1 MNYSFHQLEMFLKIV
16 QTKSIT
22 KTAEAMHLTQPA
34 VSIQLKNFQKQFDIP
49 LTEMINKKI
58 YITDF
63 GKEIA
68 ESAENIINEANLIN
82 YQIMKFKG
90 ALTGTLK
97 INSVSTG
104 KYVIPYFLSG
114 FLKKNESV
122 ELRLDVSNKTKVIEN
137 LENNESDFSLVSIV
151 PKNLKLNSI
160 ELMPNSLFLVGNQH
174 SLDEIPIMNKSI
186 LEALPLIYREEGSA
200 TRMAMEKF
208 IERNRIKV
216 RKKIQLT
223 SNEAVKQAVLAGI
236 GYSIMPI
243 IGLKNELQNNQ
254 LQIIP
259 VKGLPIK
266 TTWNLVWLKSKKLS
280 PVAKAFIQELENQ
293 KNKIITESFS
303 WIKNYH

>member
-1 MNYSFHQLEMFLKIV
+1 MFLKIV

-49 LTEMINKKI
+49 LTEVINKKI

-82 YQIMKFKG
+82 YQMMKFKG

-104 KYVIPYFLSG
+104 KYVIPYFLSE
-114 FLKKNESV
+114 FLKKNENI
-122 ELRLDVSNKTKVIEN
+122 ELRLDVSNKSKVIEN
-137 LENNESDFSLVSIV
+137 LEHNETDFSLVSIV
-151 PKNLKLNSI
+151 PKNLQLNSI
-160 ELMPNSLFLVGNQH
+160 ELMPNSLFLVGNEH
-174 SLDEIPIMNKSI
+174 ILSKNTEINKSI
-186 LEALPLIYREEGSA
+186 LEGLPLIYREEGSS
-200 TRMAMEKF
+200 TRMTMEKF
-208 IERNRIKV
+208 IEKNHINV
-216 RKKIQLT
+216 RKKLQLT

-259 VKGLPIK
+259 IKGLPIK
-266 TTWNLVWLKSKKLS
+266 TTWNIVWLKSKKLS
-280 PVAKAFIQELENQ
+280 PVAKAFVQELENQ
-293 KNKIITESFS
+293 KAKIIDESFS
-303 WIKNYH
+303 WIAQYH